1 MGVRACV
8 QRRCAQGSWYE
19 VFFFKNP
26 HNFYSIHCHGRKV
39 AAELTH
45 QTELIFQSVTFSFL
59 VWPVTTVPIPK
70 HEGCL
75 QHCPRRMFMQG
86 CVTVV
91 WRECED
97 RLRWNQRLC
106 PCPVSHEWG
115 CGRWALRMRVYSP
128 LSSQD
133 SDWKELR
140 ECTSD
145 RLSRALYGWDGFSSN
160 GFLERQGSRS
170 TTLAKRRWQTRVTC
184 HEGRRLSFL
193 PCCILTR
200 GLPGIYSMKEHWK
213 KKKRK
218 ETSPKQNKIL
228 NTKPTNTACRLIR
241 IEILNKPACGGDY
254 QTTWGIK
261 ILFENGNI

>member
-1 MGVRACV
+1 M
-8 QRRCAQGSWYE
+8 
-19 VFFFKNP
+19 
-26 HNFYSIHCHGRKV
+26 
-39 AAELTH
+39 
-45 QTELIFQSVTFSFL
+45 FSTSSPADVHARL
-59 VWPVTTVPIPK
+59 CNCGLK
-70 HEGCL
+70 
-75 QHCPRRMFMQG
+75 
-86 CVTVV
+86 
-91 WRECED
+91 CED
-97 RLRWNQRLC
+97 RLRWNQRLR
-106 PCPVSHEWG
+106 PCPVSRERG

-128 LSSQD
+128 LSSHD

-170 TTLAKRRWQTRVTC
+170 TTLAKRRWQTKEL
-184 HEGRRLSFL
+184 HA
-193 PCCILTR
+193 
-200 GLPGIYSMKEHWK
+200 MKAGDSLFFPAVFWPVDCLGFIQWK
-213 KKKRK
+213 NIERKKKRK

>member
-8 QRRCAQGSWYE
+8 QHRCAQGSRYE

-75 QHCPRRMFMQG
+75 QHRPRRMFMQG

-128 LSSQD
+128 LSSHD

-170 TTLAKRRWQTRVTC
+170 TTLAKRRWQTKEL
-184 HEGRRLSFL
+184 HA
-193 PCCILTR
+193 
-200 GLPGIYSMKEHWK
+200 MKAGDSLFFPAVSWPVDCLGFIQWK
-213 KKKRK
+213 NIERKRK
-218 ETSPKQNKIL
+218 EKKHLQNR
-228 NTKPTNTACRLIR
+228 TR
-241 IEILNKPACGGDY
+241 Y
-254 QTTWGIK
+254 
-261 ILFENGNI
+261 